1 MHLFNGCHSL
11 QNACCKIATSAVALQ
26 KHPGSCRQLSN
37 LRSATRRP
45 LESRERGVS
54 GRRMV
59 DGRPIQCWE
68 LVGCVGFLFG
78 KRMYIIIYSTI
89 RNVGRFGRSS
99 LLEFGKKR
107 GPLECQNFG
116 RGPKPQ
122 ETAGESE
129 SRRGPL
135 RWPTLRSPLSLKIW
149 ET

>member
-1 MHLFNGCHSL
+1 MC
-11 QNACCKIATSAVALQ
+11 
-26 KHPGSCRQLSN
+26 
-37 LRSATRRP
+37 
-45 LESRERGVS
+45 
-54 GRRMV
+54 
-59 DGRPIQCWE
+59 
-68 LVGCVGFLFG
+68 GFLFG

-107 GPLECQNFG
+107 GPLECRNFG

-149 ET
+149 ETGESRLSRVHGLVLVSGRNPRSRGAEPLTKTPIGCGKITVWPDPVIVFFLCIYFSIHPKFL